1 MSPRIAGIIVNMVPY
16 HHARWEA
23 IARCWE
29 AEVHLV
35 ELTSRDDFKV
45 LEFSQSSTYHR
56 HALLDDS
63 EDKNIPT
70 SQLIRRMAAKLDQI
84 QPEVI
89 CVSGWGLTVSLAA
102 MRWAS
107 LNRIPIVMLSES
119 NEFDEVRSVLKEW
132 VKRRLLGLSSAG
144 LAGGSPQADYLVK
157 LGLPRESVFVGY
169 DVVDNDFFGNRVKEI
184 KDLEIRFQKSG
195 DFDYTKRY
203 FFACAR
209 FGKKK
214 NMPGLIRAFS
224 KYRKMALMKSGL
236 EILDSDFNSQVSSF
250 ASSPCDLVIAGE
262 GEERLGIE
270 EAIRVN
276 HLERFVHLV
285 GAKSFSELPAYYA
298 LSVAFIH
305 ASTTEQW
312 GLVVN
317 EAMASGAPVLV
328 SNRCGCARD
337 LVRDGEN
344 GYTFDPQNE
353 EELSELMVKISH
365 DENERLRMG
374 GKSREIIANWGPQ
387 RFVSGL
393 TCAIHTALRQKNRR
407 HNFLGKLVLNLML
420 SHRN

>member
-23 IARCWE
+23 MARYWE

-45 LEFSQSSTYHR
+45 LEFFQSSTYHR
-56 HALLDDS
+56 HALLDGS
-63 EDKNIPT
+63 EDKNIPA
-70 SQLIRRMAAKLDQI
+70 SELIRRMAAKLDQI

-89 CVSGWGLTVSLAA
+89 CVSGWGLAVSLAA

-107 LNRIPIVMLSES
+107 LNRVPIVMLSES

-169 DVVDNDFFGNRVKEI
+169 DVVDNDFFGNRVKEM
-184 KDLEIRFQKSG
+184 KDSEIRIQKSE
-195 DFDYTKRY
+195 DFEYTKRY

-214 NMPGLIRAFS
+214 NIPGLIRAFS
-224 KYRKMALMKSGL
+224 KYRKMALMKSGS
-236 EILDSDFNSQVSSF
+236 EIRDSGF

-262 GEERLGIE
+262 GEERPAIE

-276 HLERFVHLV
+276 HMERFVHLV
-285 GAKSFSELPAYYA
+285 GAKSFLELPAYYA

-344 GYTFDPQNE
+344 GYTFDPQSE
-353 EELSELMVKISH
+353 EELSELMVKISRS
-365 DENERLRMG
+365 ENERLKMG
-374 GKSREIIANWGPQ
+374 DKSREIIANWGPQ
-387 RFVSGL
+387 RFASGL
-393 TCAIHTALRQKNRR
+393 TCAIDTALSQKNRG
-407 HNFLGKLVLNLML
+407 HNFLGKLVLNLVL
-420 SHRN
+420 SHRS